1 MKFAIT
7 LYRLLLRLYPLA
19 FQDRFSG
26 EMEEVFAA
34 ALDEAR
40 LRGGLRPAATLL
52 KELAD
57 LPAGLAHTYALSM
70 NNALQPQMTPQLAGG
85 DSLGNPG
92 GGPTPR
98 SSWLEAFLGGLPQF
112 LLGLVAG
119 LPLLLA
125 AAGIAGENSA
135 FGVALGVLAALA
147 VLGSFI
153 VYLRLGRPRWA
164 AAWYFYWFMM
174 AMIIIVG
181 FIEWTFPKLEL
192 DTFVNGSVF
201 LSLCC
206 LILAFVLYTIT
217 AHDRLRGLLAAVPA
231 MVGLWIINLEFV
243 PDGPEGINWLV
254 TSLLAGLICMAVL
267 RINRPDH
274 GLILVVGMAALVGLP
289 YAYLGIYMG
298 GTLHFSEPGPN
309 LRAVLSSFAPQFGV
323 TAALAIGP
331 QLGVTLRELGR
342 RSGTGGKLAYRTAL
356 LGLLLSM
363 ATAVL
368 ALASSTSNESFYM
381 ITHYLYSQVVIQIT
395 FLLGLLLFALGY
407 FLLLSAVHRSPRPL
421 PGTWAELLLFVS
433 ALCVPFML
441 SFYLYPI
448 GLTQTLLFDWVPET
462 IYFPESTWDL
472 ICRYLPILWVVVSVS
487 TANLW
492 MKKLR
497 ST

>member
-1 MKFAIT
+1 MKFAFII
-7 LYRLLLRLYPLA
+7 YRLLLRLYPPA
-19 FQDRFSG
+19 FQARFSG

-34 ALDEAR
+34 ALEEAR
-40 LRGGLRPAATLL
+40 LRGRLNPTATLL

-57 LPAGLAHTYALSM
+57 LPAGLAHTYAFSM
-70 NNALQPQMTPQLAGG
+70 NSALQPQMTPQPAGG
-85 DSLGNPG
+85 DSLGSPG
-92 GGPTPR
+92 SPTPR

-112 LLGLVAG
+112 LLGLVSG

-125 AAGIAGENSA
+125 AAGIGGENSA
-135 FGVALGVLAALA
+135 FGVALGILAALA
-147 VLGSFI
+147 VMGSIIAYFH
-153 VYLRLGRPRWA
+153 LGRPRWA
-164 AAWYFYWFMM
+164 AAWYLYWFVLVMSL
-174 AMIIIVG
+174 IIG
-181 FIEWTFPKLEL
+181 FFNRAFPQLEL
-192 DTFVNGSVF
+192 DTVANGPIF
-201 LSLCC
+201 LALCC
-206 LILAFVLYTIT
+206 LTLAFVLYHITIR
-217 AHDRLRGLLAAVPA
+217 DRLRGLLAAVPVV
-231 MVGLWIINLEFV
+231 VGLWIINLEFV

-267 RINRPDH
+267 RLNRPDH
-274 GLILVVGMAALVGLP
+274 GLILVACMAALVGLP
-289 YAYLGIYMG
+289 YSYLGIYMG

-331 QLGVTLRELGR
+331 QLAVTLRETGR
-342 RSGTGGKLAYRTAL
+342 RSGAGGKLAYRAAL

-363 ATAVL
+363 AVAVL
-368 ALASSTSNESFYM
+368 VLISSTSDQGRYLDARYPFYRAA
-381 ITHYLYSQVVIQIT
+381 IQIT

-421 PGTWAELLLFVS
+421 PGAWAEVLLFVS

-448 GLTQTLLFDWVPET
+448 GLTQTLLFAWVPEV

>member
-1 MKFAIT
+1 MKFAFT
-7 LYRLLLRLYPLA
+7 VYRLLLRLYPPA
-19 FQDRFSG
+19 FQARFSG
-26 EMEEVFAA
+26 EMEEVFSA
-34 ALDEAR
+34 ALDDAR
-40 LRGGLRPAATLL
+40 LRGRLNPLATVL

-57 LPAGLAHTYALSM
+57 LPAGLAHTYAFSM
-70 NNALQPQMTPQLAGG
+70 SNAFQSQMTPQAAGG

-92 GGPTPR
+92 SPTPR
-98 SSWLEAFLGGLPQF
+98 GSWLDAFLTGLPQF
-112 LLGLVAG
+112 LLGLVSG

-125 AAGIAGENSA
+125 AAGIGGENSV
-135 FGVALGVLAALA
+135 FSVALGILAGLT
-147 VLGSFI
+147 VLGSIIAYF
-153 VYLRLGRPRWA
+153 RLGRPRWA
-164 AAWYFYWFMM
+164 AAWYFYWFLM
-174 AMIIIVG
+174 AVILIVG
-181 FIEWTFPKLEL
+181 FFEWAFPKLEL
-192 DTFVNGSVF
+192 KDIVNGSLF

-206 LILAFVLYTIT
+206 LALAFVLYHITIR
-217 AHDRLRGLLAAVPA
+217 DRLRGLLAAAPL
-231 MVGLWIINLEFV
+231 MVGLWMINLEFV

-267 RINRPDH
+267 RLNRPDH
-274 GLILVVGMAALVGLP
+274 GLILVVCMAALVGLP

-331 QLGVTLRELGR
+331 QLAVTLREIGR
-342 RSGTGGKLAYRTAL
+342 RSGAGGKLAYRLAL

-363 ATAVL
+363 AVAVL
-368 ALASSTSNESFYM
+368 ALISSTSNESFYM
-381 ITHYLYSQVVIQIT
+381 ITHYLNAQTLIQIT

-421 PGTWAELLLFVS
+421 PGAWAEVLLFVS

-448 GLTQTLLFDWVPET
+448 GLSQTLLFAWVPET

-472 ICRYLPILWVVVSVS
+472 ICRYLPIFWVVVSVY